1 MLDEAS
7 KIKVKHLCD
16 QIAKEQDRDRFS
28 SLVAELNKILEAAE
42 ARASDISKRN
52 PVPAPQPPL

>member
-7 KIKVKHLCD
+7 RNKVKQLCD

-28 SLVAELNKILEAAE
+28 ILVAELNRILEAADGQAAGSE
-42 ARASDISKRN
+42 LED
-52 PVPAPQPPL
+52 PPAVTKTRS